1 MNPTDPEIN
10 PIADTTDVAILMH
23 RDAHFSGNFQM
34 MLDYYAKCGIGALE
48 EIPLAQIETLA
59 EMERKTGQNLAAIV
73 LEGADAEKVARAK
86 EIYKTLRD
94 LYESKKPEARIPILI
109 ADLILS
115 EEEVPE
121 NEIQA
126 IVAEGEAAVP
136 SLIELIKSDELHD
149 PLFPGYGRAPE
160 LAAQCL
166 GRIGDQRAIATLFE
180 SVHENEFFE
189 EDTSLQALKRIGAPA
204 KEFLLNVLKSKPINI
219 DNERAAI
226 ALIEFEEDP
235 EIARNCFALLQ
246 DPNVLSH
253 IPFATYLVLACSG
266 LKGTPFEKKFRE
278 MAENPQISS
287 MLRQDM
293 KAIISGWRQAK

>member
-1 MNPTDPEIN
+1 MNPTDPEHN
-10 PIADTTDVAILMH
+10 PLISTTDVTILMH
-23 RDAHFSGNFQM
+23 RDAHFSGNFQA
-34 MLDYYAKCGIGALE
+34 MLDYYAGCGIGALE
-48 EIPLAQIETLA
+48 EISLEQIEALA
-59 EMERKTGQNLAAIV
+59 EMERKTGHNLAAV
-73 LEGADAEKVARAK
+73 LLEGADAEKVARAK
-86 EIYKTLRD
+86 ELYKSLRD
-94 LYESKKPEARIPILI
+94 LYDSDKPETRIPTLI

-115 EEEVPE
+115 EEENPE

-126 IVAEGEAAVP
+126 LVNEKENVVP
-136 SLIELIKSDELHD
+136 SLIELIKSEELHD

-160 LAAQCL
+160 LAAQTL

-204 KEFLLNVLKSKPINI
+204 KEFLINILKSKPINI

-235 EIARNCFALLQ
+235 EIARHCFSLLQ
-246 DPNVLSH
+246 DPAVLSH
-253 IPFATYLVLACSG
+253 IPFSTYLVLGCSG
-266 LKGTPFEKKFRE
+266 LKGTQFEKMFRD
-278 MAENPQISS
+278 MAADPKVPA

-293 KAIISGWRQAK
+293 KAIISSWPKK